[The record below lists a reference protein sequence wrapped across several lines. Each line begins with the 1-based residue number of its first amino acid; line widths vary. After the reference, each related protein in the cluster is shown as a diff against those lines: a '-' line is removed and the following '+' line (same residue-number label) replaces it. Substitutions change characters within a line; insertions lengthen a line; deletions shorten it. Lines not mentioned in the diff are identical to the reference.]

1 MVTVWINKVKRILT
15 GFLAT
20 EDNKYLTTESG
31 LKLKIINNGEWVN
44 KNKS

>member
-31 LKLKIINNGEWVN
+31 LKLQIISNGEWTD